1 MVLVTTFGE
10 HEAVFST
17 GVPFDAGVEVGAT
30 KIIFETIHHFLWRI
44 FVSLGAAEIHL
55 ACYRFRIE
63 MWRIYFVRIE
73 VDAMKGGASRYAFG
87 KLSGSS
93 ERERPA
99 HTITDAAHLA
109 LTGRGF
115 LISKVN

>member
-1 MVLVTTFGE
+1 MVLVTPFGE
-10 HEAVFST
+10 HEAVFGA

-30 KIIFETIHHFLWRI
+30 KIIFEAIHHLLWRI

-73 VDAMKGGASRYAFG
+73 VDAMKGGASCYAVG
-87 KLSGSS
+87 KLSGSC

-99 HTITDAAHLA
+99 HAITDAAHLA
-109 LTGRGF
+109 LFGRGF